1 MKFQIPFWTGRASLE
16 IDIPDDTPAQW
27 RMRAALEIAV
37 SNGASLVGA
46 RLDHARLDGASL
58 VGARLDRAS
67 LDGANLVGARLN
79 RARLV
84 GASLDDAR
92 LVGASLDRAS
102 LDGARLDRA
111 SLVGA
116 RLDDAGTLL
125 GERPVI
131 QIGPIGSRATYLI
144 GYVTNL
150 GVRVR
155 TGCFFGSLDEFRA
168 AVAQTHGDGTHGR
181 EYAAAITM
189 IEAHAALWTPP
200 EGTGS

>member
-16 IDIPDDTPAQW
+16 IDIPDDTPTQW

-37 SNGASLVGA
+37 SNGARLVGA
-46 RLDHARLDGASL
+46 RLNGANLDGARLDGARLDGASL
-58 VGARLDRAS
+58 VGASLDRAS
-67 LDGANLVGARLN
+67 LVGARLN
-79 RARLV
+79 GANLDGASLV
-84 GASLDDAR
+84 GASL
-92 LVGASLDRAS
+92 V
-102 LDGARLDRA
+102 GARLDGA